1 MKGFS
6 RDSKRLGR
14 KFNDPYLAIDYN
26 EPNICPKC
34 EAVYIN
40 KRWTFDG
47 KLREKIKVDGKY
59 DKKICP
65 ACKKIE
71 ENYTMGILEISGN
84 FVKEHYEEIM
94 RRIFNEEEKAK
105 YMNPLERISKTYKK
119 DYNVTVETISE
130 NLAVRLGKSL
140 KKAFKGELEVKFSE
154 QDKVSRVYWKRD

>member
-14 KFNDPYLAIDYN
+14 KFNDPYLTLEFK

-34 EAVYIN
+34 EAVYTN

-47 KLREKIKVDGKY
+47 KIREKIKIDGKY

-71 ENYTMGILEISGN
+71 ENYTMGLLEISGS

-94 RRIFNEEEKAK
+94 RRIYNEEEKAK
-105 YMNPLERISKTYKK
+105 YINPLERILKTYRKGN
-119 DYNVTVETISE
+119 NVLVETISE
-130 NLAVRLGKSL
+130 NLAVRLGKAL

-154 QDKVSRVYWKRD
+154 QDKVSRAYWKRD